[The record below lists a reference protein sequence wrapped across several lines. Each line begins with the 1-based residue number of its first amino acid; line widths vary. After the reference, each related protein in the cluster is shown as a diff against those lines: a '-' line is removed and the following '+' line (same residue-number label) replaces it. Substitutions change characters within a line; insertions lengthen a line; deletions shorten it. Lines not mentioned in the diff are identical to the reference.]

1 MKIGFY
7 CIGGYSSV
15 IASFQTYSI
24 PNTIAAWLNSF
35 YNSSTVFCSSEKCL
49 LHEMTG
55 ADFLAYLESSPK
67 TKDALLNMCRKRL
80 FKKAVKKYSMEHN
93 RGFTND
99 DLTKAF
105 QLADADGNGILDINE
120 IRKVMHAMDP
130 SIPEAEIVELMKFID
145 VDNDGSLSFR
155 VSFVCLVFIAR
166 ENEPDLIHAFI
177 YIPLGLHASFP
188 LVRISVMS

>member
-1 MKIGFY
+1 
-7 CIGGYSSV
+7 
-15 IASFQTYSI
+15 
-24 PNTIAAWLNSF
+24 
-35 YNSSTVFCSSEKCL
+35 
-49 LHEMTG
+49 MTG

-177 YIPLGLHASFP
+177 YIPLGLQASFP